1 MLLCSESFNSFLI
14 VEITGSLLEYSWSV
28 FWQDV
33 MSCGCIV
40 LAGKSTH
47 RLTHVSIVTLFL
59 IFVTVL

>member
-1 MLLCSESFNSFLI
+1 MLLCSESFNIFL
-14 VEITGSLLEYSWSV
+14 ITGSLLEYSWSV